1 MGLPATE
8 MRSYVRQIGLATMIA
23 AAIMCTCAVRSAAD
37 ASLEYR
43 VKAAFLYNFAKFVTW
58 PARAF
63 PAGDTPVVFC
73 VAGADPFEDLLEA
86 TTQDRKVEGRRIEI
100 RRLPADAPL
109 AGCHLVF
116 SSETDGTRVAHLL
129 LRAAGDSVLTV
140 GEADDFLLRGGMIR
154 LLVDEGKVR
163 FDISTR
169 AADGAGLK
177 LSSQLLKLAR
187 SVER

>member
-1 MGLPATE
+1 MS
-8 MRSYVRQIGLATMIA
+8 RVIRQIGLAAMIA
-23 AAIMCTCAVRSAAD
+23 AAVMGACALRVAAE

-58 PARAF
+58 PTQVF
-63 PAGDTPVVFC
+63 PAADAPVVFC
-73 VAGADPFEDLLEA
+73 LAGDDPFQELLE
-86 TTQDRKVEGRRIEI
+86 TTTKDRKVEGRPILI

-116 SSETDGTRVAHLL
+116 SSESDGARVAHVLQ
-129 LRAAGDSVLTV
+129 RAAGAGALTV
-140 GEADDFLLRGGMIR
+140 GEAEEFLPRGGMIR

-169 AADGAGLK
+169 SAEQAGLK
-177 LSSQLLKLAR
+177 VSSQLLKLAR

>member
-1 MGLPATE
+1 MS
-8 MRSYVRQIGLATMIA
+8 RVVRQIGLAAMIA
-23 AAIMCTCAVRSAAD
+23 AAVIGACALRAVAE

-58 PARAF
+58 PAQVF
-63 PAGDTPVVFC
+63 PASDAPVVFC
-73 VAGADPFEDLLEA
+73 LAGDDPFQELLDA
-86 TTQDRKVEGRRIEI
+86 TTKDRKVEGRPIVI
-100 RRLPADAPL
+100 RRLPAEAPL

-116 SSETDGTRVAHLL
+116 SSESDGARVAHVLQ
-129 LRAAGDSVLTV
+129 RAAGAGALTV
-140 GEADDFLLRGGMIR
+140 GEAEEFLLRGGMIR

-169 AADGAGLK
+169 SAEQAGLK
-177 LSSQLLKLAR
+177 VSSQLLKLAR

>member
-1 MGLPATE
+1 MGACAI
-8 MRSYVRQIGLATMIA
+8 RA
-23 AAIMCTCAVRSAAD
+23 AAE

-58 PARAF
+58 PAQVF
-63 PAGDTPVVFC
+63 PAADAPVVFC
-73 VAGADPFEDLLEA
+73 LAGEDPFQELLDA
-86 TTQDRKVEGRRIEI
+86 TTKDRKVEGRSIVV
-100 RRLPADAPL
+100 RRLPAEAPL

-116 SSETDGTRVAHLL
+116 SSESDGGRVAHILQ
-129 LRAAGDSVLTV
+129 RAAGAGALTV
-140 GEADDFLLRGGMIR
+140 GEAEEFLPRGGMIR

-169 AADGAGLK
+169 SAEQAGLK
-177 LSSQLLKLAR
+177 VSSQLLKLAR

>member
-1 MGLPATE
+1 
-8 MRSYVRQIGLATMIA
+8 MRRVVRQIGLAALIA
-23 AAIMCTCAVRSAAD
+23 AAVMCACALRAAAE

-58 PARAF
+58 PAQVF
-63 PAGDTPVVFC
+63 PAADAPVVFC
-73 VAGADPFEDLLEA
+73 LAGDDPFQELLDG
-86 TTQDRKVEGRRIEI
+86 TTKDRKVEGRPIVI
-100 RRLPADAPL
+100 RRLPAEAPL

-116 SSETDGTRVAHLL
+116 SSEPDGARVAHVLQ
-129 LRAAGDSVLTV
+129 RAAGAGALTV
-140 GEADDFLLRGGMIR
+140 GEAEEFLPRGGMIR

-169 AADGAGLK
+169 SAEQAGLK
-177 LSSQLLKLAR
+177 VSSQLLKLAR

>member
-1 MGLPATE
+1 MS
-8 MRSYVRQIGLATMIA
+8 RVVRQIGLAALIA
-23 AAIMCTCAVRSAAD
+23 AAVMGACALHAAAE

-58 PARAF
+58 PAQVF
-63 PAGDTPVVFC
+63 PAADAPVVFC
-73 VAGADPFEDLLEA
+73 LAGDDPFQELLDA
-86 TTQDRKVEGRRIEI
+86 TTKDRKVEGRPIVI
-100 RRLPADAPL
+100 RRLPAEAPL

-116 SSETDGTRVAHLL
+116 SSESDGARVAHVLQ
-129 LRAAGDSVLTV
+129 RAAGAGALTV
-140 GEADDFLLRGGMIR
+140 GEAEEFLPRGGMIR

-169 AADGAGLK
+169 SAEQAGLK
-177 LSSQLLKLAR
+177 VSSQLLKLAR